1 MLCLDGKDALPT
13 WEGCTGCMDWK
24 HCLDRVDALVIS
36 GGCVQ
41 IPDIAALIESHV
53 GVPTVLADPFGPGSA
68 IKANKLVARH
78 GPSMIKAA
86 GLAVRGA
93 G

>member
-1 MLCLDGKDALPT
+1 MSIYFWFKTLVLASVLYCL
-13 WEGCTGCMDWK
+13 
-24 HCLDRVDALVIS
+24 
-36 GGCVQ
+36 GCVQ

-93 G
+93 E